1 MRIFY
6 LQEVYMKKAP
16 QKTIDPTTE
25 EVREKRSRQSMQK
38 AVPRQAPLKEHGQP
52 AWRDVKED

>member
-1 MRIFY
+1 
-6 LQEVYMKKAP
+6 MKKAP

-38 AVPRQAPLKEHGQP
+38 VVPRQAPLKEHGQP